1 MSIYQFNRV
10 AEANQTL
17 EQEVQR
23 LLAAQALAQTN
34 LELALAI
41 DKGILLEEGDQF
53 VVLVGPALD
62 KLERQYELFRGP
74 IPGTTNL
81 DLAVASVRGVVR
93 PMIRQ
98 AETGDWDHLRVTR
111 FHRIDDK
118 ITKMSQAVGEIV
130 EATRANQ
137 ALALAQVI
145 TAQQTVYSYVIGSLI
160 LALLLSV
167 YTIYSTLRSI
177 TRSVGSLS
185 TAASRLAVG
194 ELDRRIVVESEDEI
208 GQLAHTF
215 NAMAEQLQ
223 SLYSGLEQRVA
234 ERTRDLEHRAR
245 SLAATAAVA
254 RDAASVLD
262 TKELLSRVV
271 YLVSQQFDF
280 YHTGIFLLDSS
291 GEWAV
296 LQAASS
302 AGGQRMLERAH
313 RLKVGQEG
321 IVGYVTS
328 RGEARIALDV
338 GADAVHFDNPD
349 LPETRSEMALPLRAR
364 GEILGALDVQST
376 EPGAFGEEDV
386 AVLQTLA
393 DQVAVAIDNARL
405 FQQAQQSMEAERRA
419 YGELSRQSWQELL
432 RTRPELGFRSD
443 EGGVTSAGD
452 IWRPEM
458 EQAVQEGR
466 TVQISNGKYPW
477 PAAQPAGASQGGLA
491 SGPGGGQTSNLQ
503 PQISEQ
509 PASQPTDKVPHGRD
523 EALVSPDEGHP
534 LAVPIKVR
542 GQVVGVLDTFKPSD
556 TGQWTLEEIAILEQ
570 IAEQLGTALESAR
583 LYQDT
588 QRRAA
593 RERLAREIT
602 DEIRRAG
609 DVDSIVRTTVD
620 QLFHVLGT
628 SRAFAQLEAAPTAG
642 DDGRAGIGHEP

>member
-1 MSIYQFNRV
+1 
-10 AEANQTL
+10 
-17 EQEVQR
+17 
-23 LLAAQALAQTN
+23 LAAQALAQTN

-53 VVLVGPALD
+53 VALVGPALD
-62 KLERQYELFRGP
+62 KLERDYQLFRGP

-98 AETGDWDHLRVTR
+98 AETGDWEHLRVTR

-145 TAQQTVYSYVIGSLI
+145 TAQQTVYSYVVGSLI

-167 YTIYSTLRSI
+167 YAIYSTLRSI
-177 TRSVGSLS
+177 TRSVRSLS

-194 ELDRRIVVESEDEI
+194 ELDQRILVESDDEI

-223 SLYSGLEQRVA
+223 SLYTGLEQRVA

-280 YHTGIFLLDSS
+280 YHTGIFLLDPS
-291 GEWAV
+291 GDWAV

-302 AGGQRMLERAH
+302 PGGQRMLERAH

-349 LPETRSEMALPLRAR
+349 LPETRSEMALPLRAA

-376 EPGAFGEEDV
+376 QPGAFGEEDV

-393 DQVAVAIDNARL
+393 DQLAVAISNARL

-419 YGELSRQSWQELL
+419 YGELSHQAWHELL
-432 RTRPELGFRSD
+432 CAQPDLGVLRD
-443 EGGVTSAGD
+443 ERGLFPSGQQ
-452 IWRPEM
+452 WQPEM
-458 EQAVQEGR
+458 ETALR
-466 TVQISNGKYPW
+466 S
-477 PAAQPAGASQGGLA
+477 
-491 SGPGGGQTSNLQ
+491 GQTTLGQNG
-503 PQISEQ
+503 
-509 PASQPTDKVPHGRD
+509 ATCA
-523 EALVSPDEGHP
+523 AL
-534 LAVPIKVR
+534 PIKVR
-542 GQVVGVLDTFKPSD
+542 GHVIGVVDVHKRSGAGEWTPEQVALLETLSD
-556 TGQWTLEEIAILEQ
+556 
-570 IAEQLGTALESAR
+570 QLGAALENAR

-593 RERLAREIT
+593 REQMLNTITGRFARSLDLETILQT
-602 DEIRRAG
+602 AVQELGQSLPVRE
-609 DVDSIVRTTVD
+609 VSILV
-620 QLFHVLGT
+620 G
-628 SRAFAQLEAAPTAG
+628 APSDTGPDAT
-642 DDGRAGIGHEP
+642 R

>member
-280 YHTGIFLLDSS
+280 YHTGIFLRDSS

-349 LPETRSEMALPLRAR
+349 LPETRSEMALPLQAR

-376 EPGAFGEEDV
+376 EPGAFGDEDV

-393 DQVAVAIDNARL
+393 DQVAVAISNARL
-405 FQQAQQSMEAERRA
+405 FQQAQQSMDAERRA
-419 YGELSRQSWQELL
+419 YGELSRQAWQELL

-443 EGGVTSAGD
+443 ERGVTGAGD

-477 PAAQPAGASQGGLA
+477 PAAQ
-491 SGPGGGQTSNLQ
+491 GGQTSNLQ

-509 PASQPTDKVPHGRD
+509 PASQPTDQVPHGRD
-523 EALVSPDEGHP
+523 EALAGPDEGHP

-570 IAEQLGTALESAR
+570 ITEQLGTALESAR

-609 DVDSIVRTTVD
+609 DVEGIVRTTVD
-620 QLFHVLGT
+620 KLFHVLGT

-642 DDGRAGIGHEP
+642 DDGRAGVGHEP